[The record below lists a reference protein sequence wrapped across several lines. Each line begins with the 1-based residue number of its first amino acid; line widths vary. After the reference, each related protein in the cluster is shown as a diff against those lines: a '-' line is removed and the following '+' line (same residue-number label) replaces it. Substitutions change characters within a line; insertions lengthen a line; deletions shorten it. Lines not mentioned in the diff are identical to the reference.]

1 MLFKG
6 WKLGPLE
13 IKKVTGRFATKF
25 AISLQVV
32 SLHVKAFSQQFGK
45 NTKKQTWWF
54 VTFIARHRTPQDEA
68 TGYVSTGVNGE
79 SFASC
84 RYETEF
90 SSPPDLQ
97 CDDVS
102 LGSLRQLEETAAG
115 KRKRKSLHVLCSHPP
130 QNVKKF
136 SRLSGAVTAKKC
148 TLKKRGARGKL
159 LLCQS
164 KPIPFLPFSLQ
175 LPSSLLKEES

>member
-1 MLFKG
+1 MSKLFRSN
-6 WKLGPLE
+6 LE
-13 IKKVTGRFATKF
+13 
-25 AISLQVV
+25 
-32 SLHVKAFSQQFGK
+32 K
-45 NTKKQTWWF
+45 NTKKKDLVVWYLHF
-54 VTFIARHRTPQDEA
+54 ASSNSSRRD
-68 TGYVSTGVNGE
+68 YRLRTGVNGE

-130 QNVKKF
+130 QNVKKI

-159 LLCQS
+159 LLCWS
-164 KPIPFLPFSLQ
+164 KPIPFLPFSLP
-175 LPSSLLKEES
+175 LMSSLLKEES